1 MRFLNLK
8 FSIPGKKVDLDLSLK
23 PGENTIQTGDEFLA
37 GVLPHLPVI
46 AVYGRSLGKETPADL
61 LDSDRH
67 SITLEAGDSG
77 KDHSF
82 IYENGGLNNDPA
94 VTAGLIS
101 FDDFL
106 LYSCFIPGVNAGEPD
121 PVLRNGAV
129 KNFLVRMDAGA
140 GNTGNLHS
148 MTDVITQK
156 GKEISGFRKE
166 KEILELKKRK
176 KEKLGKEVSGSE
188 KELGKL
194 RRKRE
199 SCTAYR
205 NTLTEIIDLMQ
216 EETKISSKTV
226 NLKKDII
233 EIRENSVKRESLEQE
248 IAQRFPQFT
257 SGMIELIPDLDR
269 LQGEFNS
276 IRDINEEMEKF
287 DSDRKRR
294 ISLSLKGLTAGLV
307 FAFLSIVFMLLK
319 PVSPASAAGI
329 LLGTLASILVLLSAA
344 TGYYV
349 YLLIREN
356 YPEELVTGKKE
367 IESGLLKVFTNENFP
382 HRNFGTGELY
392 EYLFQYF
399 EDFLTFR
406 DLQNELSHLKKGFNS
421 RASLQER
428 EEKLN
433 ELTAKKEEIERTI
446 EERLRSLD
454 ENIHITPDRE
464 GIKDLIPE
472 LDEMIAEIVQ
482 EEKQKGALVKKIE
495 SEALQYE
502 SGDKSEKII
511 DEQIKGIDSEIE
523 KLKKEIDQITFM
535 QKVYDETA
543 DEWFSAK
550 LPDLA
555 GKCAEFYCRMH
566 NENDIAVETADS
578 VKELFLSGNG
588 EFSAEELSLV
598 AISMKLALYE
608 FLSGTPDYPLIL
620 ADPFKFFKQET
631 ADKLKK
637 ILLELS
643 EKRQVVIF
651 TSKSE
656 ADLAGNLINI

>member
-1 MRFLNLK
+1 MRFLNIK
-8 FSIPGKKVDLDLSLK
+8 FSIPGREADLDLSLK

-37 GVLPHLPVI
+37 AVLPHLPAMAI
-46 AVYGRSLGKETPADL
+46 YGRSLSTETPSEL

-67 SITLEAGDSG
+67 CITLESGDSG
-77 KDHSF
+77 EDHSF
-82 IYENGGLNNDPA
+82 IYEDGRLKHNPA
-94 VTAGLIS
+94 GTAGLIS
-101 FDDFL
+101 FEDFL
-106 LYSCFIPGVNAGEPD
+106 LYSCFTPGLQGGETD
-121 PVLRNGAV
+121 PVLVKGAV

-140 GNTGNLHS
+140 ENSGNLHS
-148 MTDVITQK
+148 MADVIARK
-156 GKEISGFRKE
+156 GKEISGLRKE
-166 KEILELKKRK
+166 REILELKKRK

-194 RRKRE
+194 KRKRE
-199 SCTAYR
+199 TCIAYR
-205 NTLTEIIDLMQ
+205 NTLTGILDLMQ
-216 EETKISSKTV
+216 EESKISAKTV

-233 EIRENSVKRESLEQE
+233 EIREASVKRESLEQE

-287 DSDRKRR
+287 DSDRKRK

-307 FAFLSIVFMLLK
+307 FAFLSMMFILLK
-319 PVSPASAAGI
+319 SITPSSAAGI
-329 LLGTLASILVLLSAA
+329 LLGTMASILVLISAA

-349 YLLIREN
+349 YLLFREN
-356 YPEELVTGKKE
+356 YPDELVARKKE
-367 IESGLLKVFTNENFP
+367 VEAGLLQVFTSENFP

-406 DLQNELSHLKKGFNS
+406 ELQNELSHLKKGHNS
-421 RASLQER
+421 RASLLER
-428 EEKLN
+428 EERLN
-433 ELTAKKEEIERTI
+433 ELSAQKEEIERTI
-446 EERLRSLD
+446 DDKIKSLD
-454 ENIHITPDRE
+454 ESIHIAPDRD

-472 LDEMIAEIVQ
+472 LDEMIAEITQ
-482 EEKQKGALVKKIE
+482 EEKQKGAILKKIE

-502 SGDKSEKII
+502 SGEKSEKII

-523 KLKKEIDQITFM
+523 MLKKEIDQIAFM

-550 LPDLA
+550 LPALA
-555 GKCAEFYCRMH
+555 EQCAAFYCRMH
-566 NENDIAVETADS
+566 NENDIAAETAES
-578 VKELFLSGNG
+578 VKELLLSGDG
-588 EFSAEELSLV
+588 GFTGEELSLV
-598 AISMKLALYE
+598 ALSMKLALYE
-608 FLSGTPDYPLIL
+608 FLSGTPDYPLVL
-620 ADPFKFFKQET
+620 ADPFNFFKQET

-651 TSKSE
+651 TSKKE